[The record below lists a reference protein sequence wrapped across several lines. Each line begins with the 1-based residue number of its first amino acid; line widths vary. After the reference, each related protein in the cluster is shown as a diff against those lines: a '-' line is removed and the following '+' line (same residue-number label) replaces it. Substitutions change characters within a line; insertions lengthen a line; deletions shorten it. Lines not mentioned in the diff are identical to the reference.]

1 MTPTQLQTQLEQA
14 RQALAALVDEANR
27 RIAWQQGYIAALEA
41 MAQGD
46 GQEAPDTQASQTD

>member
-41 MAQGD
+41 MAQGH
-46 GQEAPDTQASQTD
+46 GQETPSTQASQND

>member
-41 MAQGD
+41 IAQGD
-46 GQEAPDTQASQTD
+46 GQEAPDMQASQPD

>member
-41 MAQGD
+41 AQGD
-46 GQEAPDTQASQTD
+46 GQETPDTQASQTD

>member
-14 RQALAALVDEANR
+14 RQALAALIDEANR

-41 MAQGD
+41 VQAAAA
-46 GQEAPDTQASQTD
+46 EAAAEEVNGA

>member
-1 MTPTQLQTQLEQA
+1 MTPSQLQTQLEQA
-14 RQALAALVDEANR
+14 RQALDALVDEAKR

-46 GQEAPDTQASQTD
+46 GQETPGQDSQTD

>member
-46 GQEAPDTQASQTD
+46 GQETPDMQDSQTD

>member
-41 MAQGD
+41 VQGD
-46 GQEAPDTQASQTD
+46 GQETPDTQASQTD